1 MGIYAEYLD
10 KLHNFEETTTERKNM
25 LAKISKMRRG
35 RDILVFA
42 SDLSKNRAP
51 IGIEYADL
59 LAIQDQIENMSGKEI
74 DIILETPGGIG
85 EVVEDIVKLIRQKYE
100 KVGIIIPGYAKSA
113 GTIFAMAGDEILM
126 GVGSSLGP
134 IDGQLILG
142 NGKRFSADAF
152 LEGLNKIKAEVEKT
166 KNLNRIYIPMLQNTS
181 PGEIQNCENIQSFS
195 KYLVTEWLAK
205 YKFKYWN
212 THSNG
217 KVVTEDEKHDRANE
231 IATTLCAQSRWL
243 THARSIKIQDL
254 LNIGIEVTNYSDNAE
269 LNEAITRYYTL
280 LRISFEKSMV
290 YKIFETVNSQIY
302 RFIAPIQTPPQ
313 APKNIILADVSCP
326 TCTHNLKI
334 QFNLKKDMPVQDG
347 AMTYPIR
354 TGSVDCP
361 KCGKPVDLK
370 QVRQHVESQF
380 GLRVV

>member
-1 MGIYAEYLD
+1 M
-10 KLHNFEETTTERKNM
+10 
-25 LAKISKMRRG
+25 
-35 RDILVFA
+35 
-42 SDLSKNRAP
+42 
-51 IGIEYADL
+51 
-59 LAIQDQIENMSGKEI
+59 
-74 DIILETPGGIG
+74 
-85 EVVEDIVKLIRQKYE
+85 
-100 KVGIIIPGYAKSA
+100 
-113 GTIFAMAGDEILM
+113 
-126 GVGSSLGP
+126 
-134 IDGQLILG
+134 
-142 NGKRFSADAF
+142 
-152 LEGLNKIKAEVEKT
+152 
-166 KNLNRIYIPMLQNTS
+166 
-181 PGEIQNCENIQSFS
+181 
-195 KYLVTEWLAK
+195 
-205 YKFKYWN
+205 
-212 THSNG
+212 
-217 KVVTEDEKHDRANE
+217 
-231 IATTLCAQSRWL
+231 
-243 THARSIKIQDL
+243 
-254 LNIGIEVTNYSDNAE
+254 
-269 LNEAITRYYTL
+269 NEAITRYYTL

>member
-195 KYLVTEWLAK
+195 KYLVTEWL
-205 YKFKYWN
+205 
-212 THSNG
+212 
-217 KVVTEDEKHDRANE
+217 
-231 IATTLCAQSRWL
+231 
-243 THARSIKIQDL
+243 
-254 LNIGIEVTNYSDNAE
+254 
-269 LNEAITRYYTL
+269 
-280 LRISFEKSMV
+280 
-290 YKIFETVNSQIY
+290 
-302 RFIAPIQTPPQ
+302 PIQIQVLEHTFQ
-313 APKNIILADVSCP
+313 RQSC
-326 TCTHNLKI
+326 HR
-334 QFNLKKDMPVQDG
+334 G
-347 AMTYPIR
+347 
-354 TGSVDCP
+354 
-361 KCGKPVDLK
+361 
-370 QVRQHVESQF
+370 
-380 GLRVV
+380 